1 MKKIKKK
8 ELEMAQDLS
17 TKYRN
22 ALLAVGEAELGKH
35 LLAHKAEGFRNE
47 IENFKATLQE
57 AYGDIEINLET
68 GEYSESERLVLALT
82 IRTMQCIIR

>member
-8 ELEMAQDLS
+8 ELEMAQNLS
-17 TKYRN
+17 TQYRN
-22 ALLAVGEAELGKH
+22 ALLAVGEAEIGKH
-35 LLAHKAEGFRNE
+35 ILTHKAEGFRNA

-68 GEYSESERLVLALT
+68 GEYSESNKKD
-82 IRTMQCIIR
+82 